1 MAGAG
6 MRQGSIGEVAPDR
19 SEGLR
24 LDLPMPM
31 YGLSADWALALEA
44 SAAGA
49 TVTISAFYTG

>member
-1 MAGAG
+1 